1 MHQIRRIAFILGLVI
16 IVNGDGTPRQT
27 EDGAPTA
34 KAFDVAARQRIQA
47 TYGAL
52 PLAFEKNV
60 GQVDGA
66 VQFLVRGPGHSTF
79 LAAGGEVTVVGPAD
93 GTSPK
98 DAALRIRMH
107 GGRADAL
114 ARGIAPLPGR
124 INFLKGADQSEWRSA
139 VPAFSK
145 IAYDDVYPGI
155 DLVYYGNQQRLEYD
169 FVVAPGADPGRI
181 RLDVAGADTLK
192 IRANGD
198 LVASVGGREIVQ
210 RKPVI
215 YQNISGRRREVAGT
229 YVRKGPSQIAFDIGE
244 YDRSRELVIDPILL
258 YSTFL
263 GGGAVD
269 AYEGSPFG
277 IAVDASGSVYVT
289 GLTHSIDFPTT
300 PGAFDSTRNG
310 DADVFVTKLNPEGS
324 AMEYSTYI
332 GGSQFDTSK
341 GIAID
346 AAGNAYVTGYTNS
359 SDFPATQGAWDTQ
372 MSGGPDAFVLKLDS
386 FGALRY
392 STFLGG
398 SSYDL
403 AYGIV
408 VDADGRAS
416 VTGYTFPGGPVS
428 FPTRAGAV
436 DTTHNGEADV
446 FVTTLYADGSELLY
460 STFIGGSAVD
470 VGQGLAIDGNGM
482 LYVTGYTLSVN
493 FPVTQGAWDTA
504 YNGGGDVFVV
514 KLDPSRSD
522 RLAYATYLGGA
533 GNDEGA
539 GIALDAAG
547 SAYVTGNTSSLN
559 FPTTQGAWDRGMS
572 GGPDAFVTKLY
583 PDGSELRYS
592 TFLGGGSYDLA
603 YGIAVDVAGRAYV
616 TGYTFAAPLNFPTRP
631 GALDTTLNG
640 EADAFVTTLYPDGS
654 ELWFSTYIGGSGVD
668 AGHGLA
674 IDAIGNV
681 FVAGY
686 TYSANFPS
694 SPTAFDTSHN
704 GSGDGFVVAI
714 NVIDFPPTMHA
725 VPMDRVVEATGPDGA
740 VEAWSAPTATD
751 VVDGAPPVTCAPASG
766 TVFSLG
772 TTTVSCSAADS
783 AGHVVTG
790 SFTVTVVDTT
800 PPSLSGVPADMVVEA
815 TGPDGAAV
823 TWTAPTASDAVS
835 GAVPVTCS
843 SASGATFPL
852 GTTAVTCSADDAAGG
867 DATAA
872 FNVTVRDSIRPVVTL
887 LSPEPDAL
895 FESGAQ
901 VTLTF
906 RATDAV
912 GVQAVRGTV
921 LTVWGVHFSDLNF
934 VRVGGTAQDG
944 IWTGNTIVTPLDPT
958 HPRVVAVMY
967 GADSAGWS
975 GFRNFFFDNDG
986 IATAIDAQ
994 PFTFSSVLSGTTT
1007 GTINRNGGIVTA
1019 EPVPALGRVRLSLRT
1034 LGSTD
1039 AYIENLCGRDL
1050 KLGLSQ
1056 SGEMADIACLPNGS
1070 IFVKAVEALPLIQLY
1085 KRVQICTTGPQCG
1098 VQETRIEIA
1107 DGDESTQGS
1116 PVVAGADNTHP
1127 IHVTIVRIFTDGS
1140 ETVVGSYDLDP
1151 GEAADATVIPGE
1163 NGADDQV
1170 AFVALSGDVTVTIG
1184 GQTQTV
1190 GEGEEVVLTHD
1201 LTPPVLTV
1209 PADIVVD
1216 PTSFSGANVTFA
1228 VSAADAVA
1236 GVVAVTCDRASGD
1249 AFSIGTQQVACS
1261 AADTAGNRTERSFS
1275 VTVRPPPA
1283 PSIDAVTPSQSAL
1296 WPANHQMVRLTLS
1309 VIARDAFGGTPV
1321 CEVAAISSN
1330 EPVNGTGDGDTGPD
1344 WAILGGLRFDLRAER
1359 AGTGTGRVYT
1369 VAVNCL
1375 DARGSSVV
1383 GSTTVLVPKNQAK

>member
-1 MHQIRRIAFILGLVI
+1 MAPVSAQGGYTLPEI
-16 IVNGDGTPRQT
+16 
-27 EDGAPTA
+27 GAGHGVSGVETKYA
-34 KAFDVAARQRIQA
+34 
-47 TYGAL
+47 AL
-52 PLAFEKNV
+52 PLTFEKNV

-79 LAAGGEVTVVGPAD
+79 LAAGGEVTVVGPAG
-93 GTSPK
+93 GTAAKS
-98 DAALRIRMH
+98 AALRIRLQ
-107 GGRADAL
+107 GGRADAP
-114 ARGIAPLPGR
+114 ARGIAPLSGR
-124 INFLKGADQSEWRSA
+124 INYLKGADQSGWRSA

-155 DLVYYGNQQRLEYD
+155 DLVYYGNQRRLEYD
-169 FVVAPGADPGRI
+169 FVVAPGADPDQI
-181 RLDVAGADTLK
+181 RLDVAGADSLE
-192 IRANGD
+192 ILANGD
-198 LVASVGGREIVQ
+198 LVASVGGRDIVQ
-210 RKPVI
+210 RKPVV
-215 YQNISGRRREVAGT
+215 YQNIAGRRREVAGA
-229 YVRKGPSQIAFDIGE
+229 YVRKGKSQIAFEIGE

-277 IAVDASGSVYVT
+277 IAVDQSGSVYVT

-332 GGSQFDTSK
+332 GGSQFDASK

-372 MSGGPDAFVLKLDS
+372 MSGGPDAFVLKLDA

-514 KLDPSRSD
+514 KLDPTRSD
-522 RLAYATYLGGA
+522 RLAYATYLGGS

-539 GIALDAAG
+539 GIALDEAG
-547 SAYVTGNTSSLN
+547 SAYVTGNTSSTN

-603 YGIAVDVAGRAYV
+603 YGIAVDAAGRAYV

-681 FVAGY
+681 YVAGY

-694 SPTAFDTSHN
+694 SPSAFDTSHN
-704 GSGDGFVVAI
+704 GSSDGFVVAI

-772 TTTVSCSAADS
+772 TTTVSCSVADS

-815 TGPDGAAV
+815 TGPDGAGV
-823 TWTAPTASDAVS
+823 TWAPPAASDAVS

-843 SASGATFPL
+843 AASGTTFPL
-852 GTTAVTCSADDAAGG
+852 GTTAVTCSADDSAGG
-867 DATAA
+867 HAEAT
-872 FNVTVRDSIRPVVTL
+872 FNVTVRDSIPPVIMLVSPDQDAVLESEYRVTIT
-887 LSPEPDAL
+887 
-895 FESGAQ
+895 
-901 VTLTF
+901 V

-912 GVQAVRGTV
+912 GVQAVRVSLVGG
-921 LTVWGVHFSDLNF
+921 LGSKSANL
-934 VRVGGTAQDG
+934 VRVSGTPEDG
-944 IWTGNTIVTPLDPT
+944 IWLLRTNNPPYDITNSTILLSLTGTDGFT
-958 HPRVVAVMY
+958 
-967 GADSAGWS
+967 WS
-975 GFRNFFFDNDG
+975 PNREFLFDNDG
-986 IATAIDAQ
+986 IATAIDAE
-994 PFTFSSVLSGTTT
+994 PSEYSSVFWDGTST

-1019 EPVPALGRVRLSLRT
+1019 EPVPALGRVRLSLRR

-1039 AYIENLCGRDL
+1039 AYFYNLCGRDL
-1050 KLGLSQ
+1050 KLGLSAG
-1056 SGEMADIACLPNGS
+1056 GEMADIACLANGS

-1085 KRVQICTTGPQCG
+1085 KRGSVRTCINGSCWWN
-1098 VQETRIEIA
+1098 ETRIEIA

-1228 VSAADAVA
+1228 VFAADAVA
-1236 GVVAVTCDRASGD
+1236 AVVAVTCDRASGD

-1275 VTVRPPPA
+1275 VTVRPPAA
-1283 PSIDAVTPSQSAL
+1283 PSIDAVTPSQAAL
-1296 WPANHQMVRLTLS
+1296 WPANHQMVRLTLTVS
-1309 VIARDAFGGTPV
+1309 ARDAFGGTPV

-1359 AGTGTGRVYT
+1359 AGTGTGRVYS

-1383 GSTTVLVPKNQAK
+1383 GSTTVLVPRNQGR